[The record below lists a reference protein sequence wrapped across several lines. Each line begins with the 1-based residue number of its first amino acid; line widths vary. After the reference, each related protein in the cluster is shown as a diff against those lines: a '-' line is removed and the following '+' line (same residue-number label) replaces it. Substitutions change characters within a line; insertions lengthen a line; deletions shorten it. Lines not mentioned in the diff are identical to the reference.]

1 MKTTLLKIIVILFL
15 LFNNCLVYA
24 QNNDKTAESKKGKS
38 KQENEIKYPYFFAG
52 GSLWLGFGSY
62 TYVDVNLMFG
72 SQLTKRLNVGISGR
86 YQYIHDKTYLEG
98 EFETS
103 VYGGSVFSQFAVIED
118 FRKLFNTKMHNG
130 ILIHAE
136 YEFLNTKYNFLHFGD
151 TDLGRDRY
159 WLYNM
164 LLGGGYFQQMGKQS
178 KAYILILWNLTPS
191 TDNPY
196 TYPQIRVG
204 FNIGL
209 SR

>member
-1 MKTTLLKIIVILFL
+1 MKTSNLKIIAILILMIHYIGGF
-15 LFNNCLVYA
+15 A
-24 QNNDKTAESKKGKS
+24 QNKETIDSKKEKN
-38 KQENEIKYPYFFAG
+38 KQGNEVKYPYFFAG

-72 SQLTKRLNVGISGR
+72 SQLSKRLNIGVSGR
-86 YQYIHDKTYLEG
+86 YQYIHDKTYLQG

-118 FRKLFNTKMHNG
+118 FRKLFKTKMHNG

-136 YEFLNTKYNFLHFGD
+136 YEFLNTKYNFLHFGE
-151 TDLGRDRY
+151 TDLDRDRY
-159 WLYNM
+159 WLNNM

-178 KAYILILWNLTPS
+178 KAYILILWNLTPT

-196 TYPQIRVG
+196 TYPQIRLG